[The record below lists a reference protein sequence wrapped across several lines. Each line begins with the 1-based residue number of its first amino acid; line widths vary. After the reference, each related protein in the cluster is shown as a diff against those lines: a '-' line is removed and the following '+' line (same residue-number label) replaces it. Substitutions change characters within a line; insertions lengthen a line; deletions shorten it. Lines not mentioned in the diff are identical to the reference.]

1 MSEFLSGLDL
11 RGCVGGVSL
20 VDLVAEFGSPLYVY
34 DGDAI
39 RARFCG
45 YLAHGL
51 PRGLSLHYA
60 LKANSNLAILRLLAA
75 EGAGF
80 DIVSGGELARVLQAG
95 GEPAQVVFS
104 GVAKTDA
111 EMEAALAA
119 GIGCF
124 NVESAAELHRLAEVA
139 AAMGV
144 VAPVALRVNPDV
156 DAKTHPYISTG
167 MRENKFG
174 VALEDAP
181 ALYRWAAA
189 QPSLRVAGIGCH
201 IGSQI
206 RSLAPF
212 LQAADSVLTLA
223 DALVAEGIALAH
235 VDLGGGLGVETEDA
249 KMPLSPA
256 DLSRALL
263 EKVGERPLRLH
274 LQPGRSLVGNAGILL
289 SQVVFRKSQSGRA
302 FLMLDA
308 AMNDYVRPALYQVRP
323 SLVNVSRPY
332 DGVSRMDVVGP
343 VCESGDTFARDFPI
357 CGERGDVVAIPG
369 TGAYG
374 FSMAS
379 NYNSR
384 PRPAEVLIEG
394 GQARLIRRRESFAD
408 LWAQELL

>member
-1 MSEFLSGLDL
+1 MSEFLSGMDAQG
-11 RGCVGGVSL
+11 RVGGVSL

-39 RARFCG
+39 RGQFRA

-51 PRGLSLHYA
+51 PRELQLHFA
-60 LKANSNLAILRLLAA
+60 MKANSNLAILRLLAA

-95 GEPAQVVFS
+95 GDAAQVVFS

-124 NVESAAELHRLAEVA
+124 NVESAAELQRLAEVA
-139 AAMGV
+139 SAMGK

-181 ALYRWAAA
+181 ALYRWAAV
-189 QPSLRVAGIGCH
+189 QPSLRVVGVGCH

-212 LQAADSVLTLA
+212 LAAADSVLALA
-223 DALVAEGIALAH
+223 DALVAEGIVLEH
-235 VDLGGGLGVETEDA
+235 VDLGGGLGIETADA
-249 KMPLSPA
+249 FMAITPA

-274 LQPGRSLVGNAGILL
+274 LQPGRSLVGNAGLLL
-289 SQVVFRKSQSGRA
+289 SQVVFRKVQSGRA

-308 AMNDYVRPALYQVRP
+308 AMNVRPALYQVRP

-394 GQARLIRRRESFAD
+394 GQARLIRLRESFAD